1 MGVIIL
7 DGAGGVNKANVD
19 IDGHL
24 NINPR
29 PPAFGAL
36 GYYRQ
41 AAVSGSIAA
50 TLGPS
55 TLIWSCRWGNASNL
69 CLVQSV
75 RVNAIVNG
83 AITASVGVQFNLNVL
98 RSYSATD
105 SGGTAVGVPASMQK
119 MRTSMGS
126 SLMTDWRMP
135 TTVALGAG
143 TRTPDTNPIGMLFGA
158 SGTAVGTTFFGNGAP
173 QPIYSRDNSDNHPII
188 LATNEGLAIT
198 NVLSGPATGTF
209 VLLVQMEWGEVASY

>member
-1 MGVIIL
+1 MGIKIL
-7 DGAGGVNKANVD
+7 DAAGGVNGANVD

-24 NINPR
+24 GVNPR

-41 AAVSGSIAA
+41 AAVSGSIPA
-50 TLGPS
+50 TMGAGVIL
-55 TLIWSCRWGNASNL
+55 WSCRWTNANL

-75 RVNAIVNG
+75 KVNAIVNG
-83 AITASVGVQFNLNVL
+83 TITTSVASQLNLTVL

-105 SGGTAVGVPASMQK
+105 TGGTAVGVPASMQK

-126 SLMTDWRMP
+126 SLMADWRLAS
-135 TTVALGAG
+135 TTFLTAG
-143 TRTPDTNPIGMLFGA
+143 TRTADTNPIGMLFGA

-173 QPIYSRDNSDNHPII
+173 QPIYSRDNSDNHPIV
-188 LATNEGLAIT
+188 LAQNEGLALT
-198 NVLSGPATGTF
+198 NVLTGPATGTF
-209 VLLVQMEWGEVASY
+209 ILLVQMEWGEVASY